1 MQSGYFFL
9 VWACAGYLCLFQ
21 REINI
26 FVQKEKKDPHRFRD
40 GFFGREISV
49 QVSDG
54 KRKWSSRM
62 ASRRFRVTYSTDRT
76 VFWRSEYLS
85 DTYIVICIE
94 NEPINRSYSLTHTL
108 YRQYKKRV
116 YITKRGGDESLIL
129 DRQQISTG
137 PPPEN
142 NFNGFDCYGILG
154 IIQVFTHK
162 LLTSFY

>member
-1 MQSGYFFL
+1 MASGYFFL
-9 VWACAGYLCLFQ
+9 VWACAGFCVYSKGKLIFLF
-21 REINI
+21 
-26 FVQKEKKDPHRFRD
+26 KKKKKDPHRFRD

-54 KRKWSSRM
+54 KRKP
-62 ASRRFRVTYSTDRT
+62 
-76 VFWRSEYLS
+76 
-85 DTYIVICIE
+85 E
-94 NEPINRSYSLTHTL
+94 NEVLEWQVADFGSLIRLTGIDWLAILIGIEQMSHILWFINDQS
-108 YRQYKKRV
+108 KRV

-162 LLTSFY
+162 LPTSLY